1 MTQFCLQILFLCI
14 FRFVQIAVASF
25 GSNKTCATSPGG
37 FSRLS
42 YDVLQWIQTI
52 KVYLQKKSQGATLC
66 LKVDSWQHKVNREMS
81 EIQKKNSDVKT
92 EMSELQEK
100 NSDMKTEMSDL
111 KQRNQEQHAINSNMN
126 REMSI
131 LKQKNQEQQS
141 RMAELSHTGS
151 WCAYQDGWTS
161 RSAVIKYDK
170 IMIADSNMN
179 GNALN
184 SGNGEL

>member
-1 MTQFCLQILFLCI
+1 
-14 FRFVQIAVASF
+14 
-25 GSNKTCATSPGG
+25 
-37 FSRLS
+37 
-42 YDVLQWIQTI
+42 
-52 KVYLQKKSQGATLC
+52 
-66 LKVDSWQHKVNREMS
+66 MS

-131 LKQKNQEQQS
+131 LKQKYQEQQS
-141 RMAELSHTGS
+141 RIADLSQTGS
-151 WCAYQDGWTS
+151 WCAYQDLWRSG
-161 RSAVIKYDK
+161 SAVIKYDK

-184 SGNGEL
+184 SGNGEI